1 MKRDNPTNMELI
13 LRSKILLLLLSIV
26 VVVPFSLADEEIYFT
41 FELLVDGICSD
52 DNVSS
57 SSIPF

>member
-1 MKRDNPTNMELI
+1 MELI